1 MLTNK
6 FFHNQ
11 DLTCSMDVTQKY
23 DNDSSREEINH
34 IVLEE
39 NTGENNSFQ
48 EDKFSLIV
56 RKLKNHVQR

>member
-23 DNDSSREEINH
+23 DNNSSREEINH

-39 NTGENNSFQ
+39 NNGENNSFQ